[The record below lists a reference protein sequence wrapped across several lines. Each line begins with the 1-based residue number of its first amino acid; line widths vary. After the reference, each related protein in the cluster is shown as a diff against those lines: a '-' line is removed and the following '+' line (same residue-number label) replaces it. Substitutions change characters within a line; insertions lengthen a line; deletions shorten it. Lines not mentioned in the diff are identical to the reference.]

1 MSTDAVGTQETPL
14 YPPTGEPIGEI
25 ARRTKVGLWTLIV
38 MSVSGTLAL
47 VVSYSY
53 LWALNVNGAWAPPGA
68 SLTSSQTNSTL
79 PSKSDAT
86 FAPEWPFWAIFGL
99 TVLATIAM
107 WFGYKQLVKGH
118 RDGMLLGGGVSLI
131 ITVAALVAQWIQI
144 STFPFGASNGAYASA
159 VLLLCAENIFNL
171 LILVFLHI
179 GLLNRTRK
187 GLISPLVYY
196 QTKLVSYWMVWI
208 CISVLLGALLTTFLL
223 ESPNTEPSIFGTFKL
238 PS

>member
-53 LWALNVNGAWAPPGA
+53 LWALNVNGGWAPPGA

-118 RDGMLLGGGVSLI
+118 RDGMLLGIGPTSRTLCIWPGMPPPLPGAEAGAWAGGGHGRAHG
-131 ITVAALVAQWIQI
+131 AAAQVRKAAGGAGRAQGPRRGGEHQE
-144 STFPFGASNGAYASA
+144 PFR
-159 VLLLCAENIFNL
+159 IF
-171 LILVFLHI
+171 
-179 GLLNRTRK
+179 R
-187 GLISPLVYY
+187 
-196 QTKLVSYWMVWI
+196 
-208 CISVLLGALLTTFLL
+208 
-223 ESPNTEPSIFGTFKL
+223 
-238 PS
+238 